1 MALDWAARSGLE
13 LLESYHEGLIN
24 TDPEEFLVVLHY
36 HKSLGYLNGPYLYRF
51 VQSEIL
57 VAVGS
62 SENFLVGYHLQ
73 VR

>member
-36 HKSLGYLNGPYLYRF
+36 HKSLG
-51 VQSEIL
+51 
-57 VAVGS
+57 
-62 SENFLVGYHLQ
+62 
-73 VR
+73 